1 MMKTMMKTKTMVTM
15 TISYVYYFIELG
27 KFQLSEENMQE
38 EDEVH
43 SNAR

>member
-1 MMKTMMKTKTMVTM
+1 MKTMMKTNIMVIL

-27 KFQLSEENMQE
+27 KFQLSEEEVQNV
-38 EDEVH
+38 DEVH